1 MPGGDRPRGRGKDA
15 DYGVSNNH
23 ADCIFLLSLS
33 IFLSLSAYLSAFTRS
48 VTRKPMDLSCFLA
61 RLHLPPMEHPWRKNF
76 KKSRKEITENRI
88 SYFCFIGKKGKKKKN
103 FEFGVVDY
111 ISIISLILKM
121 RKINSLS
128 FFLSSFI
135 SDNWTANSKRGF
147 TISRF
152 PRDYTAHLLPS
163 RLLPFFLHLLMIV
176 SVFFTRLRGFC
187 SDRGRERER
196 GKALME
202 GL

>member
-128 FFLSSFI
+128 LS
-135 SDNWTANSKRGF
+135 
-147 TISRF
+147 
-152 PRDYTAHLLPS
+152 
-163 RLLPFFLHLLMIV
+163 LHLLAIIGQRIRREDSQFRDSHV
-176 SVFFTRLRGFC
+176 TTRLTFYRLVSFPFF
-187 SDRGRERER
+187 STY
-196 GKALME
+196 
-202 GL
+202 